1 MPPTSADL
9 ALVDTNV
16 LIDALFPGAP
26 QHVAARAL
34 LDRAVEEG
42 AGLCVSLTI
51 VSEFLSVVT
60 DPGRVT
66 SPRSPEEAA
75 QTVEKIL
82 ALPGMTLIP
91 IPPDAIERLLALV
104 RAYRVTGASLFDF
117 QIIATMLGNGLTRV
131 YTYNRSDF
139 EKVHEIDV
147 LTP

>member
-1 MPPTSADL
+1 MPTSADL

-16 LIDALFPGAP
+16 LVYALFPDAP

-34 LDRAVEEG
+34 LDRALEVG

-51 VSEFLSVVT
+51 VSEFISIVT
-60 DPGRVT
+60 DSRRVT
-66 SPRSPEEAA
+66 SPRSPDDAA

-82 ALPGMTLIP
+82 ALPGMTVIP
-91 IPPDAIERLLALV
+91 IPPDVIERVLVLV

-117 QIIATMLGNGLTRV
+117 QIIATMLGNGLRRV